1 MVHSRKGK
9 WQCWE
14 VGSLGPDG
22 SPSSSPLGSMNPALP
37 SCPLTGAWA
46 LTLMWSLTK
55 EALPLGQ
62 PGRRPPAPQP
72 QPSSS
77 LLKSEPWL
85 STKEWLR
92 PHHRAMG
99 RCR

>member
-1 MVHSRKGK
+1 MGDAGRWGPWVP
-9 WQCWE
+9 
-14 VGSLGPDG
+14 VGAPATVLWALLLWPSLDARSLDP
-22 SPSSSPLGSMNPALP
+22 
-37 SCPLTGAWA
+37 A

-62 PGRRPPAPQP
+62 PGRRPLAPHP

-77 LLKSEPWL
+77 LLKSERWL
-85 STKEWLR
+85 STREWLR
-92 PHHRAMG
+92 PHHRATG

>member
-1 MVHSRKGK
+1 MPGRKGRWVVLGK
-9 WQCWE
+9 W
-14 VGSLGPDG
+14 GPRVPEG
-22 SPSSSPLGSMNPALP
+22 VPATILWTT
-37 SCPLTGAWA
+37 CPLWLPDHLIL
-46 LTLMWSLTK
+46 LTLTFTWSLTK
-55 EALPLGQ
+55 EALPLGH

-99 RCR
+99 CCR